1 MEPIQ
6 LGSLTVYPYGL
17 AVALAAAIG
26 LIWMSQNGRR
36 MGLKN
41 GVVSGFAV
49 LAVPLGTIMSHVVY
63 SLIRFDWLME
73 KGFGHILSLTDG
85 GFTLYGTML
94 GCFLAALVVSRLNK
108 VSLSRLLDAAAA
120 PAALT
125 IALCRLA
132 EGLVGQGY
140 GRYLSDW
147 FDGES
152 GMSLFALED
161 TSFLEHFPLAVEDMY
176 EEWCWAVFV
185 LEAVFALVMMLV
197 LIKSKA
203 QREGSKVTLL
213 LLMYGASQALCEGLR
228 EDAVLRWGFVRVNQ
242 ILSAVAIAGVLVWCI
257 ARLPKQQRNM
267 KQIIL
272 AWCGTL
278 CGMLLV
284 LAMEFAVEKKIVFL
298 EWMPMDV
305 CYLITA
311 LSGVLMVC
319 CILPLWRK
327 QDCAKES
334 TPAVA

>member
-6 LGSLTVYPYGL
+6 LGTLTLYPYGL

-26 LIWMSQNGRR
+26 LVMMHCIGKKS
-36 MGLKN
+36 GLKQ
-41 GVVSGFAV
+41 GTVSVFAV
-49 LAVPLGTIMSHVVY
+49 LAVPLGTIFAHVLY

-73 KGFGHILSLTDG
+73 KGFLHIFCLTDG
-85 GFTLYGTML
+85 GYVLYGTVL
-94 GCFLAALVVSRLNK
+94 GCLLAALLTAKLCKEHLGS
-108 VSLSRLLDAAAA
+108 LLDTAAA

-140 GRYLSDW
+140 GRYLADW

-161 TSFLEHFPLAVEDMY
+161 TSMLEHFPFAVQDMY

-185 LEAVFALVMMLV
+185 LEALFAVV
-197 LIKSKA
+197 ILIALLKTNSHRSGSKA
-203 QREGSKVTLL
+203 A
-213 LLMYGASQALCEGLR
+213 LLMLLYAACQALCEGLR

-242 ILSAVAIAGVLVWCI
+242 ILSALAVAGVLVWCWLRI
-257 ARLPKQQRNM
+257 PKKQRSA
-267 KQIIL
+267 KEIIL

-284 LAMEFAVEKKIVFL
+284 IAMEFAVEKKIVFL
-298 EWMPMDV
+298 EWLPMDM

-311 LSGVLMVC
+311 LAGMLMVAS
-319 CILPLWRK
+319 ILPLWRK
-327 QDCAKES
+327 QDKA
-334 TPAVA
+334 

>member
-6 LGSLTVYPYGL
+6 LGALTLYPYGL

-26 LIWMSQNGRR
+26 LVMMHCIGKKS
-36 MGLKN
+36 GLKQ
-41 GVVSGFAV
+41 GTVSVFAV
-49 LAVPLGTIMSHVVY
+49 LAVPWGTIFAHVLY

-73 KGFGHILSLTDG
+73 KGFLHMFCLTDG
-85 GFTLYGTML
+85 GYVLYGTVL
-94 GCFLAALVVSRLNK
+94 GCFLAALLTAK
-108 VSLSRLLDAAAA
+108 LCKEHLGRLLDAAAA

-140 GRYLSDW
+140 GRYLADW

-161 TSFLEHFPLAVEDMY
+161 TSMLEHFPFAVQDMY

-185 LEAVFALVMMLV
+185 LEALFAVGI
-197 LIKSKA
+197 LIALLKTNSHRDGSKA
-203 QREGSKVTLL
+203 A
-213 LLMYGASQALCEGLR
+213 LLMLLYAAGQALCEGLR

-242 ILSAVAIAGVLVWCI
+242 ILSALAVAGVLVWCWLRI
-257 ARLPKQQRNM
+257 PKKQRSA
-267 KQIIL
+267 KEIIL

-284 LAMEFAVEKKIVFL
+284 IAMEFAVEKKIVFL
-298 EWMPMDV
+298 EWLPMDM

-311 LSGVLMVC
+311 LAGVLMVAS
-319 CILPLWRK
+319 ILPLWRK
-327 QDCAKES
+327 QDKA
-334 TPAVA
+334 

>member
-6 LGSLTVYPYGL
+6 LGTLTLYPYGI
-17 AVALAAAIG
+17 AVALAAA
-26 LIWMSQNGRR
+26 
-36 MGLKN
+36 MGLVMMHCTGKKAGLKQGTA
-41 GVVSGFAV
+41 GVFAV
-49 LAVPLGTIMSHVVY
+49 LAVPLGTVFAHMLY

-73 KGFGHILSLTDG
+73 KGFSHLFRLTDG
-85 GFTLYGTML
+85 GYVLYGTVL
-94 GCFLAALVVSRLNK
+94 GCFLAALLAAKLCNEP
-108 VSLSRLLDAAAA
+108 LGRLLDAAAA

-140 GRYLSDW
+140 GRYLADW

-161 TSFLEHFPLAVEDMY
+161 TSFLEHFPFAVQDMY

-185 LEAVFALVMMLV
+185 LEALFALVILV
-197 LIKSKA
+197 VLLKTKTRRSGSKA
-203 QREGSKVTLL
+203 S
-213 LLMYGASQALCEGLR
+213 LLMLLYAAAQALCEGLR

-242 ILSAVAIAGVLVWCI
+242 ILSALVVAGVLVWCWLRI
-257 ARLPKQQRNM
+257 PQKQRSP
-267 KQIIL
+267 KQIIG

-284 LAMEFAVEKKIVFL
+284 IAMEFAVEKKIVFL
-298 EWMPMDV
+298 EWLPMDV

-311 LSGVLMVC
+311 LAGVLMVM

-327 QDCAKES
+327 QDKA
-334 TPAVA
+334 